1 MPIGPRNCRLLSLIW
16 AKLAG
21 DAIAS
26 ICKLGYHVLRFET
39 GRHCTMH
46 IVKYGVVLG
55 LLCPI
60 GFATA
65 AELTGAE
72 VESLIS
78 GNTVYLETTIAS
90 GTGTPGRGTIYYAAN
105 GSALYKTPMGVMWHA
120 TWFIKKNMACHDWK
134 EVPNNPCTKYD
145 KQGDTISL
153 INSETGMIR
162 AKIIKIAPGNAE
174 NLEP

>member
-1 MPIGPRNCRLLSLIW
+1 LLPLIW
-16 AKLAG
+16 AKLAR

-26 ICKLGYHVLRFET
+26 GGELSYHALHFET

-72 VESLIS
+72 IDSLIS
-78 GNTVYLETTIAS
+78 GNTVYLETTVAS
-90 GTGTPGRGTIYYAAN
+90 GTGAAGRGIIYYAAS

-120 TWFIKKNMACHDWK
+120 SWFIRDNMACHDWK
-134 EVPNNPCTKYD
+134 EAPNNPCTKYD

-162 AKIIKIAPGNAE
+162 AKIVKIAPGNAE